1 MEFSPKQR
9 LTEAPMTDFPQV
21 SCAMLRPFPVR
32 QGLQSER

>member
-21 SCAMLRPFPVR
+21 SCAIASTFSGAL
-32 QGLQSER
+32 GLAK